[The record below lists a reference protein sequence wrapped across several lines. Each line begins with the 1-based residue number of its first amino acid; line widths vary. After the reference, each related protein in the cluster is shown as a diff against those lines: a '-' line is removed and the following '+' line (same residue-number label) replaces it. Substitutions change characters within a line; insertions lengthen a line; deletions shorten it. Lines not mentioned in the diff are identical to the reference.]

1 MSKKEENATLVK
13 NKPGESGIWWHEENP
28 GPLKELPFINQFGSM
43 KFSKVRMDENMR
55 PHLNDG
61 IEIHFIE
68 SGRYDWVI
76 EDRSIE
82 LLPDDLS
89 ITAPWHWNGSP
100 AGKMD
105 MGQIN
110 WLIIKPREFTTKK
123 PLNLGP
129 WSKLSPDFQLQL
141 GELIAAETGLVL
153 KKAKTFKKYFTELR
167 NELADQNEGYEIIV
181 TNIIENLLIDLY
193 RYLSDRKQKNDED
206 DHFISN
212 LTNMVLEDLT
222 KKWIV
227 EDMASYFGMGKTKFT
242 DEVKRLTGYPP
253 NSFIINLKIDK
264 AKELILNGKGLELSD
279 IAYNCGFSS
288 LQHFTTT
295 FSHRTGITPGKY
307 LNKHKGMKNMTG

>member
-1 MSKKEENATLVK
+1 MEKTDNV
-13 NKPGESGIWWHEENP
+13 NKAAPPIKQKAGESGIWWHEENP
-28 GPLKELPFINQFGSM
+28 GPLKGLSCINQFGSM

-76 EDRSIE
+76 EERSVE

-110 WLIIKPREFTTKK
+110 WLIIKPQNFSPKN
-123 PLNLGP
+123 PLTLGE
-129 WSKLSPDFQLQL
+129 WSKLSADFQRQL
-141 GELIAAETGLVL
+141 GEFIAAESGLIL
-153 KKAKTFKKYFTELR
+153 KKAKIFKKYFSELKK
-167 NELADQNEGYEIIV
+167 ELSEQNEGFEIVV

-193 RYLSDRKQKNDED
+193 RHLSDRKQKINED
-206 DHFISN
+206 DHFIGK
-212 LTNMVLEDLT
+212 LTDMVLKDLT

-227 EDMASYFGMGKTKFT
+227 EDMASHFGMGKTKFT
-242 DEVKRLTGYPP
+242 DEVKRLTGFPP
-253 NSFIINLKIDK
+253 NSFIINLKIDR
-264 AKELILNGKGLELSD
+264 AKELILGKENLELSD

-307 LNKHKGMKNMTG
+307 ASKKKLA

>member
-1 MSKKEENATLVK
+1 MTEHSATTSPK
-13 NKPGESGIWWHEENP
+13 FKAGESGMWYHEENP
-28 GPLKELPFINQFGSM
+28 GPIASLPFINQFGSM

-68 SGRYDWVI
+68 SGKYDWVI
-76 EDRSIE
+76 ENRSVE

-110 WLIIKPREFTTKK
+110 WLIIKPEAFSPGA
-123 PLNLGP
+123 PLQLGN
-129 WSKLSPDFQLQL
+129 WSKLSSGFQEEL
-141 GELIAAETGLVL
+141 GNMIAAEKGMVL
-153 KKAKTFKKYFTELR
+153 KKARVFKKYFAELKD
-167 NELADQNEGYEIIV
+167 ELLHQREGYERIIA
-181 TNIIENLLIDLY
+181 NLIENLLIELY
-193 RYLSDRKQKNDED
+193 RDLKHRKLKIDED
-206 DHFISN
+206 DHFIEQ
-212 LTNMVLEDLT
+212 LTSMVQHDLT

-227 EDMASYFGMGKTKFT
+227 DDMASHFGMGKTKFT

-253 NSFIINLKIDK
+253 NSFIINLKIEK
-264 AKELILNGKGLELSD
+264 AKAQILDPKGMDLSD
-279 IAYNCGFSS
+279 IAYHCGFSS

-307 LNKHKGMKNMTG
+307 QSQSKKHESP